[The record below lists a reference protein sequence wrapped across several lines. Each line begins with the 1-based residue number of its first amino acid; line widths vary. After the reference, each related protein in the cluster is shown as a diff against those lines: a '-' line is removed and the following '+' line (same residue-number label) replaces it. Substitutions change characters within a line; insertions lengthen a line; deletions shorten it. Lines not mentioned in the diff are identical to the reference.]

1 MADESARGFPSSA
14 FSQAGFQLG
23 SILDLELLTIRERER
38 IRKAPIP
45 VRVDLLMCVY
55 RENLCD
61 VIALDTALS
70 LVDKAIAIE
79 KKPRSFRGRVL
90 PPDIYYSPKHEE
102 RAQNPPVTAIQVY
115 IICVRTGTTQIIP
128 MAVAPQMVLVTRSS
142 RGEVNSA

>member
-14 FSQAGFQLG
+14 FSQAGFQLC
-23 SILDLELLTIRERER
+23 SMLDLELLTIRERER

-45 VRVDLLMCVY
+45 VRVDLLMRVY

-79 KKPRSFRGRVL
+79 KKPRSLRGRVL

-102 RAQNPPVTAIQVY
+102 RAQNTSCHGNPSVANLREDRHNPDHTNGRSPAN
-115 IICVRTGTTQIIP
+115 GTCHQE
-128 MAVAPQMVLVTRSS
+128 QQ
-142 RGEVNSA
+142 G